1 MNKKF
6 NQKEYIKEYKK
17 THYKQLSIDLKI
29 KDMEKLDNYC
39 KKNNI
44 TKKDFVMK
52 EINKIKDD

>member
-29 KDMEKLDNYC
+29 KDMEKLDKYC

-44 TKKDFVMK
+44 TKKDFIMK
-52 EINKIKDD
+52 EINKI